1 VFWDSGSVRTGT
13 FAVWMGGYGGGAVET
28 MHAEQSVVFTGA
40 NRHLNFWRMNARQ
53 GGGVSE
59 VKFIVDGNTVHTDS
73 TIALPAET
81 DWVSQSVD
89 LSAYADGQSHTVRI
103 QYDHNGT
110 GQDANYFLDD
120 ATLDCEAA
128 PAGQHSPA
136 RGTAS
141 AQKR

>member
-1 VFWDSGSVRTGT
+1 
-13 FAVWMGGYGGGAVET
+13 
-28 MHAEQSVVFTGA
+28 
-40 NRHLNFWRMNARQ
+40 MNARQ

-73 TIALPAET
+73 TLALPVDA

-103 QYDHNGT
+103 QYDHNGS
-110 GQDANYFLDD
+110 GEDANYFLDD

-128 PAGQHSPA
+128 PAGQRSPS
-136 RGTAS
+136 RGQGAVLK
-141 AQKR
+141 QR